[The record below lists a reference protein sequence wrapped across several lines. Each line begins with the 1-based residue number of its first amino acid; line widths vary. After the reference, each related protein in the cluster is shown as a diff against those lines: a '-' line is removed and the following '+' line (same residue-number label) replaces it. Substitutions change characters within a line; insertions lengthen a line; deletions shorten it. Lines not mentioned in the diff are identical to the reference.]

1 MIECPICADD
11 LELEHIPTMEWVD
24 TARGDVDTG
33 QVLVCPICDHQIDDY
48 EKEQEYEPEMRNE
61 R

>member
-33 QVLVCPICDHQIDDY
+33 QVLVCPVCDHQIDDY
-48 EKEQEYEPEMRNE
+48 EPDYEVD
-61 R
+61 